1 MTHVYLTETIIKD
14 ALKARTITEREA
26 KELTR
31 LLKDG
36 KRLQQPSVRKAQMVS

>member
-1 MTHVYLTETIIKD
+1 MTHIYLTETIIRD

-31 LLKDG
+31 TLKRCQSDRNRIRQG
-36 KRLQQPSVRKAQMVS
+36 RIAS